1 MKYHNLLFFVFR
13 FLRHKSARSQEGNS
27 LDENAISD
35 QMQHCSLTIDS
46 LNHSGSES
54 SSAGNESN
62 GTSND
67 QQALCQSGVGIVNNI
82 KGQSTMHGKGTLKLC
97 STLNNNNNAH
107 HHHHHHHSMHGHAHP
122 HHQHQ
127 IVVNNATGMS
137 MAGDAVVGSQ
147 FPGQLITSKSSVS
160 GASSNF
166 LEHSEISCKNSR
178 NTLYIGPNGQ
188 LNASSTFIPNLHLV
202 SNMMN
207 LETTEL

>member
-1 MKYHNLLFFVFR
+1 
-13 FLRHKSARSQEGNS
+13 
-27 LDENAISD
+27 
-35 QMQHCSLTIDS
+35 MQHCSLTIDS
-46 LNHSGSES
+46 LNHSASES
-54 SSAGNESN
+54 SSAGNDSN

-67 QQALCQSGVGIVNNI
+67 QQALCHSVVGNGTNV
-82 KGQSTMHGKGTLKLC
+82 KGQIAMHGKATLKLC
-97 STLNNNNNAH
+97 PTLNNNNNNTTTTGSIANGHLHSMHAHSQHVPH
-107 HHHHHHHSMHGHAHP
+107 HHH
-122 HHQHQ
+122 QQ
-127 IVVNNATGMS
+127 IVVNSGTGMS

-166 LEHSEISCKNSR
+166 LEHSEISCKNAR

-188 LNASSTFIPNLHLV
+188 LNPSNTFIPNLHLV